1 NMYDLATHTINFVRD
16 VVVAIVVGEAS
27 LRRHALCEDKAEN
40 IRAAVGE
47 VATAITASTLVTV
60 AVFLPVAF
68 VGGQTGELFRPFALT
83 ASLALLASLF
93 VALTIV
99 PVLAYW
105 FLSRRGKEAKLTR
118 AQKKQ
123 WKAERATTLAQW
135 RKERKEAAKRP
146 IDPENPSG

>member
-40 IRAAVGE
+40 IRASVGE

-83 ASLALLASLF
+83 AARSLLGPRS
-93 VALTIV
+93 VAATIV
-99 PVLAYW
+99 PGLAYG
-105 FLSRRGKEAKLTR
+105 FVSVAGEGAKL
-118 AQKKQ
+118 
-123 WKAERATTLAQW
+123 
-135 RKERKEAAKRP
+135 P
-146 IDPENPSG
+146 PSHRCTGQ